1 MNNVGILE
9 DFEQITLDEME
20 SVKLMNRTDNKFVF
34 PLAQLESLLEEIKPY
49 YKVLN
54 IDGKKLCRYETLYYD
69 TRAYDLYSQHQ
80 RGKLNRYKIRHR
92 TYVDTDAGFLEVKF
106 KNNKGRTIKTRIAQK
121 KITEQ
126 WEGESKDFLR
136 KSLPVDPAQL
146 VPVIWVNYYRFTLV
160 NKTGGERVTL
170 DLHLEFLNGDKK
182 ADLANVVIAEAKQDK
197 RVRSPFSALMKKH
210 HIREGSVS
218 KYCAGI
224 AFTCSEVKSNNFKM
238 RLKRIKNM
246 NV

>member
-1 MNNVGILE
+1 
-9 DFEQITLDEME
+9 
-20 SVKLMNRTDNKFVF
+20 
-34 PLAQLESLLEEIKPY
+34 
-49 YKVLN
+49 
-54 IDGKKLCRYETLYYD
+54 
-69 TRAYDLYSQHQ
+69 
-80 RGKLNRYKIRHR
+80 
-92 TYVDTDAGFLEVKF
+92 VKF